1 MRPYRLSIR
10 TRLTLAYAAV
20 SAITGGVLLS
30 VVHLLARRS
39 LFFADADLVSTVGAI
54 AATPA
59 VAPSATR
66 VSGLPASPDAA
77 GQIEV
82 AWAPHVYEAID
93 RAREEA
99 LRSILLQSG
108 IVFAISV
115 FVALLLCWLVAS
127 RALRPLRTI
136 TEVADRLSHDT
147 LEERITASGPRDELS
162 TLADT
167 FNTMLDRLGAAFQAQ
182 QLFAANASHELRT
195 PLTIIQAAAERAL
208 SRPHRAEDEY
218 RAALTTVVAA
228 AHRSER
234 LLSSLLTLARLR
246 QPPAPGRLDLAE
258 TAAECVRTIRS
269 PTIHAELAPAA
280 TTADPVLI
288 DLLVRNLVENA
299 VRHNVP
305 GGAVW
310 LCTRTDA
317 GTAVLEVANTG
328 PVVPADTIPTLR
340 QAFQRG
346 GRHTRGAEGSGLGL
360 AIVDAIVTAHD
371 GAWSAIPRD
380 GGGLL
385 VTLRLPA
392 APPRAVTTAVPPH
405 ASST

>member
-1 MRPYRLSIR
+1 MTVRPYRLSIR

-39 LFFADADLVSTVGAI
+39 LFSADADLVSTVGAI

-66 VSGLPASPDAA
+66 VSDLPPPDTA
-77 GQIEV
+77 GQVDV

-115 FVALLLCWLVAS
+115 VVALLLCWIVAS

-136 TEVADRLSHDT
+136 TEVADRLSHET

-162 TLADT
+162 TLAET

-208 SRPHRAEDEY
+208 SRPHRSEDEY
-218 RAALTTVVAA
+218 RATLTTVVSA

-246 QPPAPGRLDLAE
+246 QPPAPRRLDLAD
-258 TAAECVRTIRS
+258 TAAELIRAAGL
-269 PTIHAELAPAA
+269 PVIHAELAPAT

-288 DLLVRNLVENA
+288 GLAVRNLVENA
-299 VRHNVP
+299 VRHNIP
-305 GGAVW
+305 GGTVW
-310 LCTRTDA
+310 LSTRTVGGA
-317 GTAVLEVANTG
+317 AVLEIANTG
-328 PVVPADTIPTLR
+328 PVVPADIIPTLR

-360 AIVDAIVTAHD
+360 AIVDAVVSAHD
-371 GAWSAIPRD
+371 GAWSAAPRA
-380 GGGLL
+380 GGGL
-385 VTLRLPA
+385 VVAVRLPGCPG
-392 APPRAVTTAVPPH
+392 APADDPP
-405 ASST
+405 AR